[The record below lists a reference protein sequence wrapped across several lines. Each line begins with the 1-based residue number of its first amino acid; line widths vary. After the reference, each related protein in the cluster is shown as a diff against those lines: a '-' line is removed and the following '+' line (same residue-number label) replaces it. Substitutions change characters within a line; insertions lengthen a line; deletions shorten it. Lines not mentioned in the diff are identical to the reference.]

1 MQCLFQRF
9 VVKPIAKKHVLDL
22 SERQYMMAQRFE
34 LVLAHAYEASSLG
47 RTIHHKSRE
56 ERVDLVLQALGGKAL
71 NTLKARIRVAS
82 RMISWGVDQN
92 MSVFPI
98 DEQVVLEY
106 TDFLVKDGAR
116 FSALTGVIETCQ
128 FLHHVLGVDMA
139 SRALSHPLLNGRIRK
154 ARLERPARKQ
164 ARPFLASEVAALE
177 HFVRD
182 TSKPCQDRFAAG
194 AMLFAIYS
202 RSRIGDLKSIKDP
215 VADITADKTGYLE
228 VTSLSHKTRSMGNAL
243 GFELPLI
250 APVQGITDRP
260 WGPAWLQACEESAH
274 RFQDM
279 LPGQPMIQSPLM
291 AGGWSGREMSNAK
304 FAHWV
309 GAILSETGLQNME
322 NFSGHSAKRTA
333 APIREMEGVLLQ
345 AEAGDDLE
353 ANWTRSV
360 FHLSLLGWELLRMTV
375 MLKIKIFVK
384 GVVTPPLLNRN
395 MLERQ
400 TELCLKAQAELAG
413 LSALA
418 GSWEMANLLKSSAAF
433 REKALECGLLD
444 AQLAVL
450 EGKGIDTLATLAYV
464 LTTPGVTPSEL
475 ALRELL
481 DSTSPDAVSLQA
493 LASIRRLTFEAQTL
507 CIAQI
512 KASIETEGEPK
523 VELAPAERAQRIAAQ
538 KRRLAGFDLT
548 GPLENAY
555 SNYVYV
561 SAMVEHAWIRLAEE
575 VPSLKRDP
583 AGQLPL
589 DLAFPRLQIDPHV
602 TYFLQPLQ
610 GKSFLKNA
618 GADED
623 PPPAPWRGR
632 GQAKGSGK
640 APSELQ
646 ADLRANVDQAGE
658 KFLCGSFRHGGIHGV
673 FSATREFPLSVAALI
688 AFVRISMPEFQFSS
702 IALHR
707 DISTCCHKDTNNFTD
722 HNLVC
727 PLSEFGGGEIWVNEP
742 GGLATRLVN
751 GTQLPGRL
759 FSVSDGPVIFPAR
772 ACLHSTEPWTGSRV
786 VLIAYAGGDH
796 NAMSAADQTF
806 LEQLGFPL
814 PQDSGTDC
822 PPVTWQPDVPV
833 DLQPFLNKV
842 QARIAGRSLSDLVFL
857 EFFCGSGGFC
867 TEMRRKGLSGS
878 RGIDHQAGAGVKCP
892 VISIDLA
899 TDGGQSLAHEMLAR
913 PPMVCQIFEA

>member
-1 MQCLFQRF
+1 
-9 VVKPIAKKHVLDL
+9 
-22 SERQYMMAQRFE
+22 
-34 LVLAHAYEASSLG
+34 
-47 RTIHHKSRE
+47 
-56 ERVDLVLQALGGKAL
+56 
-71 NTLKARIRVAS
+71 
-82 RMISWGVDQN
+82 
-92 MSVFPI
+92 
-98 DEQVVLEY
+98 
-106 TDFLVKDGAR
+106 
-116 FSALTGVIETCQ
+116 
-128 FLHHVLGVDMA
+128 
-139 SRALSHPLLNGRIRK
+139 
-154 ARLERPARKQ
+154 
-164 ARPFLASEVAALE
+164 
-177 HFVRD
+177 
-182 TSKPCQDRFAAG
+182 
-194 AMLFAIYS
+194 
-202 RSRIGDLKSIKDP
+202 
-215 VADITADKTGYLE
+215 
-228 VTSLSHKTRSMGNAL
+228 
-243 GFELPLI
+243 
-250 APVQGITDRP
+250 
-260 WGPAWLQACEESAH
+260 
-274 RFQDM
+274 
-279 LPGQPMIQSPLM
+279 
-291 AGGWSGREMSNAK
+291 
-304 FAHWV
+304 
-309 GAILSETGLQNME
+309 
-322 NFSGHSAKRTA
+322 
-333 APIREMEGVLLQ
+333 
-345 AEAGDDLE
+345 
-353 ANWTRSV
+353 
-360 FHLSLLGWELLRMTV
+360 
-375 MLKIKIFVK
+375 
-384 GVVTPPLLNRN
+384 
-395 MLERQ
+395 
-400 TELCLKAQAELAG
+400 
-413 LSALA
+413 
-418 GSWEMANLLKSSAAF
+418 MANLLKSSAAF

-561 SAMVEHAWIRLAEE
+561 SAMVEHDHPQWLELHRFIPRSQEISREKPGKEVILDESAKLSIRDRRTKAWIRLAEE

-632 GQAKGSGK
+632 GRGRGRGGGKKRTPEGDLKHQGQAKGSGK

-646 ADLRANVDQAGE
+646 DSNLKHNTADGSRICWNWNLSKSCSFAKADLRANVDQAGE

-913 PPMVCQIFEA
+913 PDVIACYARLLRWIPRAPPVGQ